1 MHTTCI
7 SPSCSMNAPVS
18 HSINDHRKTFG
29 DNAKHSQSMKTIP
42 RNGSGSPRVNF
53 SQSQSLEE
61 RPRPSKI
68 KMPRRSMRTSHNSL
82 RRSDRDSDNQRYHI
96 VMSKLELQSI
106 QGFHFAFLLFCFSLF
121 VFLFLFF
128 VAVAIVC
135 FCFCLLLPFLFCF
148 FCCFDI
154 EGMRRVC
161 GRDIVSSG

>member
-106 QGFHFAFLLFCFSLF
+106 QGFHFAFLLF
-121 VFLFLFF
+121 LFF
-128 VAVAIVC
+128 VVRFFVFVFCCCCYCLFLLLFAFAF
-135 FCFCLLLPFLFCF
+135 FCFAF
-148 FCCFDI
+148 FVVLI
-154 EGMRRVC
+154 LRG
-161 GRDIVSSG
+161 